1 MLGESIET
9 SAGDPTKAGQSK
21 RCVGTN
27 PFIMGPEIE
36 EGLRLKEILQNNPD
50 MECFILNT
58 GSVGAKE
65 NTDGEKLTIKV
76 STTIMKE
83 IARDNITWVKDDEW
97 GYMIPTNVCGIDIE
111 KYNPRNYYTK
121 EEYAKIATKLKLERQ
136 EWLAKYENLVIDE
149 IAATI

>member
-1 MLGESIET
+1 MESIET

-36 EGLRLKEILQNNPD
+36 EGNKLREILQKNPD

-65 NTDGEKLTIKV
+65 NTSGEKLTIKV

-83 IARDNITWVKDDEW
+83 IAKDNIEWIEDKEW
-97 GYMIPTNVCGIDIE
+97 GYMTPKNVDGLEID

-121 EEYAKIATKLKLERQ
+121 DEYNKIATKLKLG
-136 EWLAKYENLVIDE
+136 NLPHNYYY
-149 IAATI
+149 TTKKK

>member
-50 MECFILNT
+50 MECYILNT
-58 GSVGAKE
+58 GSVGAKG
-65 NTDGEKLTIKV
+65 DFKGEKLSIKV

-83 IARDNITWVKDDEW
+83 IARDTINWVEDEEW
-97 GYMIPTNVCGIDIE
+97 GYEVPVQVNGIDIE
-111 KYNPRNYYTK
+111 KYNPRNYYTE
-121 EEYAKIATKLKLERQ
+121 EEYKVLASKLKAERKA
-136 EWLAKYENLVIDE
+136 WLAKYELAQSTRSE
-149 IAATI
+149 SK

>member
-50 MECFILNT
+50 MECYILNT
-58 GSVGAKE
+58 GSVGAKG
-65 NTDGEKLTIKV
+65 DFKGEKLSIKV

-83 IARDNITWVKDDEW
+83 IARDTINWVEDEEW
-97 GYMIPTNVCGIDIE
+97 GYEVPVQVNGIDIE
-111 KYNPRNYYTK
+111 KYNPRNY
-121 EEYAKIATKLKLERQ
+121 
-136 EWLAKYENLVIDE
+136 
-149 IAATI
+149 

>member
-50 MECFILNT
+50 M
-58 GSVGAKE
+58 
-65 NTDGEKLTIKV
+65 
-76 STTIMKE
+76 
-83 IARDNITWVKDDEW
+83 
-97 GYMIPTNVCGIDIE
+97 
-111 KYNPRNYYTK
+111 
-121 EEYAKIATKLKLERQ
+121 
-136 EWLAKYENLVIDE
+136 
-149 IAATI
+149 

>member
-1 MLGESIET
+1 
-9 SAGDPTKAGQSK
+9 
-21 RCVGTN
+21 
-27 PFIMGPEIE
+27 
-36 EGLRLKEILQNNPD
+36 